1 MHDLGIIG
9 SGPGGYVAAERAGQA
24 GLDTVI
30 FEKDELG
37 GVCLNT
43 GCIPTKTLLNS
54 VKHLSYARD
63 AKAFGVMAENVGFD
77 FKAIMKRKKKVVKKL
92 VAGVGTKMKHN
103 KVQVVNGEAVIQER
117 TAKGIVVKCGD
128 DTYEFKNVI
137 IATGSLAAI
146 PPIEGLDREQILT
159 NVEALELEKLP
170 EKMVVIGGGVIGM
183 EFTDIFSTLGG
194 DVTIVEMMP
203 EVMPSMDSDLAAM
216 LRQNFEKRGVE
227 FHLSAKVTKVDGKT
241 VHFEKDGETQSL
253 AADEVLVSVG
263 RTPNCG
269 NCGLENIGVE
279 TEKGIV
285 KVDEKCRTNV
295 PGVYAIGDVTGGALL
310 AHTASR
316 AGEVVVNNLTGR
328 EDRFRPDA
336 VPWVEYTHPEVAGV
350 GLTEDQAKAGDIEVD
365 IRKLPMAYA
374 GRFVAETHREE
385 GFCKILAEPATGRV
399 LGVHM
404 IGGSC
409 SEMIYGAAMAL
420 EMEMTVDELE
430 EVIFPHPTVSEII
443 RETTFAFREK

>member
-9 SGPGGYVAAERAGQA
+9 AGPGGYVAAERAGQA
-24 GLDTVI
+24 GLDTVL
-30 FEKDELG
+30 FEKAELG

-54 VKHLSYARD
+54 VKHLSHARD
-63 AKAFGVMAENVGFD
+63 AKAFGVVAQNVDFD
-77 FKAIMKRKKKVVKKL
+77 FNAMMKRKQKVVKKL
-92 VAGVGTKMKHN
+92 VAGVGAKMKHN
-103 KVQVVNGEAVIQER
+103 NVTVVNGEALIKER
-117 TAKGIVVKCGD
+117 GDSGIVVSCGD
-128 DTYEFKNVI
+128 ETYTFRNII

-146 PPIEGLDREQILT
+146 PPIDGLDRSRVLT
-159 NVEALELEKLP
+159 NVEALDLKELP
-170 EKMVVIGGGVIGM
+170 DKMVVIGGGVIGM
-183 EFTDIFSTLGG
+183 EFTDIFSTLGV

-216 LRQNFEKRGVE
+216 LRKTFEKRGVE

-241 VHFEKDGETQSL
+241 VHFEKDGETKSVD
-253 AADEVLVSVG
+253 AGEILVSVG
-263 RTPNCG
+263 RTPNCTG
-269 NCGLENIGVE
+269 CGLENIGVE
-279 TEKGIV
+279 VQNGTIT
-285 KVDEKCRTNV
+285 VDDKCRTNI

-328 EDRFRPDA
+328 EDRFRRGA
-336 VPWVEYTHPEVAGV
+336 IPWVEYTHPEVAGV
-350 GLTEDQAKAGDIEVD
+350 GLTEDQAKDSGRDIDV
-365 IRKLPMAYA
+365 RKLPMAYA
-374 GRFVAETHREE
+374 GRFLAETHQED
-385 GFCKILAEPATGRV
+385 GFCKIIADPDTGQV

-404 IGGSC
+404 IGGGC

-420 EMEMTVDELE
+420 EMEMTVAELE

-443 RETTFAFREK
+443 RETVFAFREK